1 MSSAKAQLESDT
13 KVCASTIL
21 HTYAH
26 VWLFSS
32 SKAAVKHARKAGG
45 VWLLLNYMR
54 MLTYA
59 GVFCY
64 TCMCMLL
71 HSYADVCRRVC

>member
-13 KVCASTIL
+13 KVCAAAVL
-21 HTYAH
+21 HTYAN
-26 VWLFSS
+26 
-32 SKAAVKHARKAGG
+32 
-45 VWLLLNYMR
+45 VWLLLNCMR
-54 MLTYA
+54 MLTDA

-71 HSYADVCRRVC
+71 HLYADVCCHSRRTIL